1 MAPKIVD
8 AGLVEK
14 HFDGLADSYDK
25 IKKEKSGFYYQSL
38 IRAVRE
44 VVPPGKRILDIGT
57 GTGEIL
63 NALSPCQGCGVD
75 VSSGMIEK
83 AREKFPQL
91 RFFSGSYENLV
102 LGNSFDFILLV
113 DVIEHLQSPEKLFFN
128 LKKFCRPETRIVLTM
143 ANPAW
148 EPFLHL
154 LEKLQLKMAEGPHR
168 RISQKKLLAY
178 VAQENFAVQ
187 SVASFILLPV
197 AIPFVSRF
205 FNDWLA
211 KIPLIRKMA
220 LIQRYVFKSGD
231 SGF

>member
-14 HFDGLADSYDK
+14 HFDALADSYDK
-25 IKKEKSGFYYQSL
+25 IKKEKNGYYYQSL
-38 IRAVRE
+38 IRAVAE
-44 VVPPGKRILDIGT
+44 VVPPGKKILDIGT

-63 NALSPCQGCGVD
+63 NALSPAQGSGFD
-75 VSSGMIEK
+75 LSSGMIEK
-83 AREKFPQL
+83 ARKKFPQL
-91 RFFSGSYENLV
+91 RFFAGSYEKLD
-102 LGNSFDFILLV
+102 LGNSFDFILLL
-113 DVIEHLQSPEKLFFN
+113 DVIEHLQAPEKLFSN

-154 LEKLQLKMAEGPHR
+154 LEKLKLKMAEGPHR
-168 RISQKKLLAY
+168 RISEKKLLSYA
-178 VAQENFAVQ
+178 AQENFSIQ

-205 FNDWLA
+205 FNDWLV
-211 KIPLIRKMA
+211 KTFLFRKMA
-220 LIQRYVFKSGD
+220 LIKRYVFKG
-231 SGF
+231 GI